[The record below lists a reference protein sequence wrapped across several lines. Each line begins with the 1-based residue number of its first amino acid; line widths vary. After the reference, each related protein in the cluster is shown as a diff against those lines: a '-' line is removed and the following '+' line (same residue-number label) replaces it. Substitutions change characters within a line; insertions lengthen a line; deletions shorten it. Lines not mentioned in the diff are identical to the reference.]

1 MVLISKKNR
10 RTILEYIFKE
20 GVITVE
26 KAGHKEKHD
35 DINVPNLEV
44 MMIVKSLV
52 SRGYLKNTFNWQW
65 NYCFVTD
72 DGLNYLREV
81 LSIPAHVAP
90 ITHTKQR
97 ANRPLASAA
106 PGGEQERPRKGGKG
120 GGGWGKGGGKGYG
133 GGGYSGGGAWG
144 QSGPDGDYKPEQT
157 A

>member
-20 GVITVE
+20 GVITCE
-26 KAGHKEKHD
+26 KNGHKEKHD
-35 DINVPNLEV
+35 DIPVPNLEV

-97 ANRPLASAA
+97 ANRPLASGP
-106 PGGEQERPRKGGKG
+106 PGGEQGDRPKGKG
-120 GGGWGKGGGKGYG
+120 KGRGGGWGGGKGYG
-133 GGGYSGGGAWG
+133 GGGYGGQQGSWG
-144 QSGPDGDYKPEQT
+144 QSGPDGDYKPEQ
-157 A
+157 